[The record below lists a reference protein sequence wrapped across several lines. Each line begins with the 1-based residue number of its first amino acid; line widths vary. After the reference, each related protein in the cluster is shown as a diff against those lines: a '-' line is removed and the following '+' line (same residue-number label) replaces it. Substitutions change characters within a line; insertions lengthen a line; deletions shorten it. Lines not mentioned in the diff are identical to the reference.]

1 MRRLFSIVAASLFVA
16 TIHAQKIDT
25 KLTNLLPSNNQI
37 QSTKARGGSTKDEV
51 KTIDTAFVK
60 KQINVEFNQDCTVKS
75 FSAIAMLKEGAAC
88 PTAELQALGVEIVM
102 QIGRM
107 LILNVP
113 AESLLALNDI
123 SEIEN
128 VNADKM
134 NHLMN
139 YSGRVKSHVEEVATL
154 ETAQSHNLPQA
165 YTGNG
170 VIVGVVDTGIDFNH
184 AAFRKA
190 DGTTRVKYAQVCSG
204 NKVLKTTT
212 DAAEIATL
220 TTDNTKMSHG
230 THVGGT
236 AAGSIVEGINNQGMA
251 PEADLALCG
260 IGGEESSDSQL
271 FLAMMNIFEFADSQN
286 KPCVINCSMGD
297 LISFHDGKSSVILN
311 GLREYYNT
319 DSSKKKGRII
329 VLSSGNS
336 SGHQAAILTTT
347 QAAGADGYCLRT
359 VLGESGQGKY
369 NEQAVYA
376 YAKVNDIFYN
386 TDGSELDVDVKVVD
400 VKTGQLYTLE
410 QKPLYNSNDE
420 SKTIT
425 SFPKEKGTQNGK
437 QYVQFKMDDAY
448 IFHEPNLK
456 LAYFVKDAPG
466 KTLRAM
472 EERTTGTA
480 GFFSC
485 GLAGYA
491 DGQDNGAFSMHVCG
505 EEVISVGAYVS
516 CFDWYN
522 IEKKSL
528 NIPGQEE
535 NDKIAY
541 FSSWGT
547 DDNGSISCPDVIA
560 PGAEV
565 CSAYNYYDASY
576 FTENGEIREKS
587 DDPNDSN
594 TPILYI
600 THKLTMPST
609 EFKHAQ
615 YYGIMQGT
623 SMSAPNAT
631 GVIAL
636 WLQANPELTYADVRS
651 IIKETSTNDEY
662 TTNVSKIPSGN
673 LIQAGA
679 GKINA
684 LRGLQ
689 KILGATAIKTVEADG
704 IRQATPA
711 TMYDVDEDCYNALG
725 QRVSKN
731 AKGIVIYKGKLY
743 INR

>member
-1 MRRLFSIVAASLFVA
+1 MTRLFTIAAV
-16 TIHAQKIDT
+16 TIYAAITIQAQKIDT
-25 KLTNLLPSNNQI
+25 RLTSLLPSKNEAI
-37 QSTKARGGSTKDEV
+37 SAKGSLQPHA
-51 KTIDTAFVK
+51 IDTASVK
-60 KQINVEFNQDCTVKS
+60 KQINVEFNTDCTVKT
-75 FSAIAMLKEGAAC
+75 FSAIAMLREGAEC
-88 PTAELQALGVEIVM
+88 PAAQLQALGVEIVM

-113 AESLLALNDI
+113 AESLLALDGI
-123 SEIEN
+123 DEIES

-139 YSGRVKSHVEEVATL
+139 YSGRTKSHVEEVATL
-154 ETAQSHNLPQA
+154 EAAQSHNLPQA

-170 VIVGVVDTGIDFNH
+170 VIVGIVDTGIDFNH

-190 DGTTRVKYAQVCSG
+190 DGTTRVKFAQAYSG
-204 NKVLKTTT
+204 KKILKTTT

-260 IGGEESSDSQL
+260 MGGEETSDSQL
-271 FLAMMNIFEFADSQN
+271 LIAMVNIFQFADSQG

-297 LISFHDGKSSVILN
+297 LIGFHDAKSSVVLN
-311 GLREYYNT
+311 GLREYYST
-319 DSSKKKGRII
+319 DSKKKGRII
-329 VLSSGNS
+329 VLSAGNS

-347 QAAGADGYCLRT
+347 QAAGTDGYCLRT

-369 NEQAVYA
+369 NEQTVYV
-376 YAKVNDIFYN
+376 YNKVNNMFYN
-386 TDGSELDVDVKVVD
+386 TDGSEIDADVKVVD
-400 VKTGQLYTLE
+400 VNTGQLYTLE
-410 QKPLYNSNDE
+410 QKPLYNGDDE
-420 SKTIT
+420 SKKIT
-425 SFPKEKGTQNGK
+425 SFPKQKGTQNGK
-437 QYVQFKMDDAY
+437 QYIQFRLADTY
-448 IFHEPNLK
+448 LFHEPNLK
-456 LAYFVKDAPG
+456 LAYFVKDAQG
-466 KTLRAM
+466 KTLRAI
-472 EERTTGTA
+472 EDRQAGTA

-491 DGQDNGAFSMHVCG
+491 DGQDNGAFSIHVCG

-516 CFDWYN
+516 CYDWYT
-522 IEKKSL
+522 IENQRL
-528 NIPGQEE
+528 YYPGQEE
-535 NDKIAY
+535 NDKIAS

-547 DDNGSISCPDVIA
+547 DDYGSRNCPDVIA

-565 CSAYNYYDASY
+565 YSAYNYYDASY
-576 FTENGEIREKS
+576 FTESGEIKAKP
-587 DDPNDSN
+587 DDPADPNI
-594 TPILYI
+594 PIMYI
-600 THKLTMPST
+600 TNKVTMPST

-623 SMSAPNAT
+623 SMSAPNTT

-636 WLQANPELTYADVRS
+636 WLQANPKLTYADVRS
-651 IIKETSTNDEY
+651 LIKETSYNDDY
-662 TTNVSKIPSGN
+662 TTNVEKIPSKN
-673 LIQAGA
+673 TIQAGA

-684 LRGLQ
+684 LGGLQ
-689 KILGATAIKTVEADG
+689 KITGMTAIETVGADG
-704 IRQATPA
+704 QRQATPA
-711 TMYDVDEDCYNALG
+711 TMYGVGDDDCYNLLG

-731 AKGIVIYKGKLY
+731 AKGIVIYKGKAYL
-743 INR
+743 NR